1 MSAARY
7 AWMSSALCAQAD
19 PDTWIEG
26 LAGGGSHTAK
36 RICDRCPVRADC
48 GAHADHLQAHDRAP
62 IRGVWGGRT
71 QNQRR
76 KQQTAA

>member
-19 PDTWIEG
+19 PDTWLEG

-36 RICDRCPVRADC
+36 RICADCPVRAACD
-48 GAHADHLQAHDRAP
+48 AHANHLENYDP
-62 IRGVWGGRT
+62 TELRGVWGGRT
-71 QNQRR
+71 HNQRR
-76 KQQTAA
+76 RQQTAA